1 MNQST
6 NKQTKQHTN
15 TQVLGLKGGV
25 KLTKKVEHQN
35 ERKIKLKELVAKSKS
50 TALNYVAIME
60 EVERMGSLISSN
72 NSQQAGCLFID
83 SLFVH

>member
-1 MNQST
+1 M
-6 NKQTKQHTN
+6 
-15 TQVLGLKGGV
+15 GGV
-25 KLTKKVEHQN
+25 KLTKKNEHHN
-35 ERKIKLKELVAKSKS
+35 ERNIKLKELVAMAKSKP
-50 TALNYVAIME
+50 LDYLAIMA